1 MSASFVSTRRFGDA
15 TVSIISDGSGKSV
28 IVKQLE
34 VPEAVWRPAVPDADA
49 EGEVVL
55 GYNVALV
62 EIGAA
67 RVLIDLGFD
76 EPSPASPWKAPR
88 HQRSPGLEAGLAA
101 LGTRPEDVSHVLITH
116 AHGDH
121 VAGGSVE
128 GDGARQP
135 RFRRARHLIH
145 RLDWEGNPA
154 RQDPDSML
162 SRHLGP
168 VERAGQLEP
177 VDGDREAVP
186 GVTLIHAPGESP
198 GHAIVRVES
207 GAERFYF
214 LGDLFHHPCEVEHL
228 DWVSRGRDQPAMER
242 SRRRLIAEAVPANA
256 SLVFS
261 HRPFP
266 GWGRIVARGDGYR
279 WVDE

>member
-1 MSASFVSTRRFGDA
+1 MSDSFVSTSRFGDA
-15 TVSIISDGSGKSV
+15 SVSIISDGSGKST
-28 IVKQLE
+28 IVRQLD

-62 EIGAA
+62 ELGGA

-76 EPSPASPWKAPR
+76 EPSPGSPWKPPR

-101 LGTRPEDVSHVLITH
+101 LGTRPDDVTHVLITH

-128 GDGARQP
+128 RDGARQP

-145 RLDWEGNPA
+145 RLDWEGNPE
-154 RQDPDSML
+154 RRDPDSML

-177 VDGDREAVP
+177 VDGDREVVP
-186 GVTLIHAPGESP
+186 GVTLIHAPGESA
-198 GHAIVRVES
+198 GHAIVRVAS
-207 GAERFYF
+207 GGERFYF

-228 DWVSRGRDQPAMER
+228 DWVSHGRDQPAMER
-242 SRRRLIAEAVPANA
+242 SRRRLLAEAVPANA

-266 GWGRIVARGDGYR
+266 GWGRVVAADGGQR
-279 WVDE
+279 WVDG